1 MKAKKIV
8 VEMTK
13 VKIRRWN
20 WAEHIP
26 RGKDVNNCF
35 TSFGVDPKGSEGE
48 RKTKDW
54 KGWEVA
60 KR

>member
-1 MKAKKIV
+1 M

-35 TSFGVDPKGSEGE
+35 TSFGVDPRMSEGE